1 MTSFAVTTR
10 TLPTRLEGLAT
21 GIARLEELCPS
32 AVVLEAATTQP
43 FRDVAAAVQASGRPV
58 LAVIG
63 GLFGDSDGDPY
74 AALDGKDAEGVI
86 SGLRATVPGC
96 ARLACD
102 RLVVPISTVPRPD
115 VSKEQLA
122 DRLCRRLH
130 GLAAGGPGLRF
141 LLLASTQPESPFD
154 RDVAAW
160 VMDDLA
166 HSNVGVALDQLASDG
181 HEPWFETLGD
191 RLGLVLLGRGLDSR
205 SLSVACGER
214 VPWAIRGPAT

>member
-21 GIARLEELCPS
+21 GIERLEELCPS

-43 FRDVAAAVQASGRPV
+43 LLDVAAAVQASGRPV

-63 GLFGDSDGDPY
+63 GLFGDADADPY

-102 RLVVPISTVPRPD
+102 RLVVPISTVPCPD

-130 GLAAGGPGLRF
+130 GLAAG
-141 LLLASTQPESPFD
+141 
-154 RDVAAW
+154 
-160 VMDDLA
+160 
-166 HSNVGVALDQLASDG
+166 
-181 HEPWFETLGD
+181 
-191 RLGLVLLGRGLDSR
+191 
-205 SLSVACGER
+205 ER
-214 VPWAIRGPAT
+214 VVTSGQLKLRNGSRVIIDNSVVVSDSARPIPKEN